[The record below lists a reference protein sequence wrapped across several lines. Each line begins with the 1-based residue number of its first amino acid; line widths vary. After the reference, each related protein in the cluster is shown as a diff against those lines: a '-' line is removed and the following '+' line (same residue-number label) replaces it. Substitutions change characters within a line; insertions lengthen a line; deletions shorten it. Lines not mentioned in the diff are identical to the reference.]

1 MKQAIALTFLSASF
15 FSLLPGQALPL
26 VDDVEPQPLVA
37 QVVRLG
43 EALSFLGSPPGEPGL
58 GADPG
63 PEGSGAFRFRGT

>member
-1 MKQAIALTFLSASF
+1 MKQAMALIVLSASF

-43 EALSFLGSPPGEPGL
+43 EALSFLGSRLESR
-58 GADPG
+58 DWS
-63 PEGSGAFRFRGT
+63 GSRP